1 MKIRQLH
8 INRFGHFHEC
18 DLVFPGDGLQVI
30 YGPNEAGKTTLLE
43 FLRGLLFDFP
53 PRTPYDFGD
62 KGEMAGVAT
71 LELRDGRA
79 VELRRRKGNKDK
91 VAIKLD
97 GQPTDLDDAGWLRL
111 LDHADRGLF
120 ESVFAFGLDQLSQG
134 EATLKHESLQSAL
147 FGGSLGGNNS
157 PDKVVAELT
166 RQADDLFKKS
176 GSKPAINVLL
186 ADLKKLTKE
195 IKDKSLRPEK
205 FHEAEA
211 TVTKAAER
219 AKALHDQV
227 DQLRREH
234 SKIEKRVRAWPKWWE
249 LQQRRSERDQLG
261 MTANPP
267 LTRSVSEDVSED
279 VGTSRLESPSL
290 TLRVGVGTTE
300 RAVGWD
306 QRRFAAPAHHAV
318 ETHPDGG
325 VAQDGGPSHEACLSH
340 PTSLT
345 RSVSEGVG
353 TSRVESP
360 SLTLRVGVGATSP
373 PQRSRI
379 PADARQTFQSL
390 SKDWK
395 SLADERAKRT
405 IEAEQFERSLT
416 ALKLDPGAVSYRA
429 EIKSCLELRQS
440 FIEAQEQLPERIRQ
454 REAMKL
460 LIDRELTELR
470 PGWTHDDLRAFSVD
484 VATRAEIDRLSDE
497 RRERATSNTK
507 LTAKRDSDATNLD
520 RAQDDLAEIGS
531 PRDVTALAAMLADE
545 ADFVASRKQ
554 AEATRADLAKLE
566 RKLATQ
572 CRKLTPPMP
581 TGNIAPHEL
590 PVPRAASIADFD
602 ARFAELREQLRIERS
617 SFDEDAVEQN
627 EIKRT
632 LANAMSSHVV
642 PSLAE
647 RDAAR
652 ARRDAG
658 WELVR
663 QKYVVGDAV
672 DSPISVWLV
681 ALQSG
686 ADQTVGWTPRPSESG
701 QSPPASTS
709 HPTTGGRTTV
719 SGRTDEA
726 SILRV
731 EALAEGYEQA
741 VRIADTI
748 ADQIYDNANEV
759 AEREGLRRQLAT
771 LAKRLDQKRQR
782 IADLERQQADLQT
795 NWRALWQPCGFE
807 PLAPDAMRAW
817 LDDHEAACA
826 AITQREELVVE
837 QSQLAERIAAFELRL
852 RAACGC
858 DLADEES
865 LSGAA
870 SAPWFPGVSPSVAAT
885 KNRGANAAPLGNQ
898 IVDRVPDGGD
908 LPRLLTA
915 ARQSVE
921 DAKDQQRRATE
932 LQKEARR
939 LDKQLAKYDAD
950 LQSLTVRETAANAEW
965 LAVLSRLNLPADWTA
980 ELAREVIDKLSATRV
995 RLDGLPGEE
1004 ARITAMQSRITEFDQ
1019 RVHALCEALEP
1030 ELLRAPSELAIEKLA
1045 EQVERA
1051 VEAQRKH
1058 DDLSHKLSAAREQSQ
1073 SLSDR
1078 HMKLDAERVALFA
1091 LANAANE
1098 AEFLEVVSRAEKIVR
1113 LNSEIEQLQRE
1124 VDLIRAGDDRDEF
1137 ETSLAHSER
1146 AVLEGEQRDLAEQLR
1161 QQEQLKREADEAV
1174 GAARKELAQL
1184 DGSGTVAILNEDLA
1198 RKRSE
1203 LAADVDRYMPLVYAR
1218 HLLNAAVSRFEK
1230 ENQPEMIA
1238 TVSRLLAQMTGGKYI
1253 EFDRSGGSKQHVL
1266 IRRADGVERTPD
1278 QLSTGTREQLYL
1290 AIRLAYVLHYCE
1302 KNQPLPIIIDDV
1314 LVNFDEDRTRQTL
1327 ATLADVSRSAQVL
1340 FFTCHPHM
1348 VRLAREVVPGL
1359 NAIEL
1364 SGRT

>member
-18 DLVFPGDGLQVI
+18 DLVFSGDGLQVI

-53 PRTPYDFGD
+53 ARTPYDFGD

-71 LELRDGRA
+71 LELRDGRE

-91 VAIKLD
+91 VSIKLD

-195 IKDKSLRPEK
+195 IKDQSLRPEK

-234 SKIEKRVRAWPKWWE
+234 SQIEKRVRAWSKWWE
-249 LQQRRSERDQLG
+249 LQQRRSERDQLDI
-261 MTANPP
+261 TANPP
-267 LTRSVSEDVSED
+267 LTRSVSEDI
-279 VGTSRLESPSL
+279 GTSRLESPSL

-306 QRRFAAPAHHAV
+306 QRRFAAPAHQAV

-325 VAQDGGPSHEACLSH
+325 VAPEGGPAHEACLSH
-340 PTSLT
+340 P
-345 RSVSEGVG
+345 
-353 TSRVESP
+353 
-360 SLTLRVGVGATSP
+360 TSP

-390 SKDWK
+390 SKDLK
-395 SLADERAKRT
+395 SLTDEQARRT
-405 IEAEQFERSLT
+405 AEAEQFERSLT

-440 FIEAQEQLPERIRQ
+440 FIEAKEQLPERQRQ
-454 REAMKL
+454 RETMKL
-460 LIDRELTELR
+460 LIDRELSELR

-484 VATRAEIDRLSDE
+484 VATRAEIGRLSDE
-497 RRERATSNTK
+497 RRERMTSQTM
-507 LTAKRDSDATNLD
+507 LIAKRDSDAANLE
-520 RAQDDLAEIGS
+520 RANDDLAEIGS
-531 PRDVTALAAMLADE
+531 PRDVTALAAVLIDE
-545 ADFVASRKQ
+545 ADFVANRKQ
-554 AEATRADLAKLE
+554 MEATRTDLAKLD

-581 TGNIAPHEL
+581 AATVAPQEL
-590 PVPRAASIADFD
+590 PVPRAETAADFD
-602 ARFAELREQLRIERS
+602 ARFADLREQLRIERAS
-617 SFDEDAVEQN
+617 LDEDATEQS
-627 EIKRT
+627 EIERT
-632 LANAMSSHVV
+632 LATAMSSHIV
-642 PSLAE
+642 PSLDE

-663 QKYVVGDAV
+663 QKYVAGEQA
-672 DSPISVWLV
+672 DSSIRAWLV
-681 ALQSG
+681 ALQSE

-701 QSPPASTS
+701 QSPPASAS
-709 HPTTGGRTTV
+709 HPTTGGRMTEG
-719 SGRTDEA
+719 GRTDEA
-726 SILRV
+726 SILRA
-731 EALAEGYEQA
+731 EALVEGYEQV
-741 VRIADTI
+741 VRVADTI
-748 ADQIYDNANEV
+748 ADQIYDNAKEV
-759 AEREGLRRQLAT
+759 AEREGLKRQLAT
-771 LAKRLDQKRQR
+771 LAQRLDQKRQR

-795 NWRALWQPCGFE
+795 NWLALWQTCGFE
-807 PLAPDAMRAW
+807 PLAPDAMLAW
-817 LDDHEAACA
+817 LNDHEAACA
-826 AITQREELVVE
+826 TIAQREELVVE
-837 QSQLAERIAAFELRL
+837 QSQLAERIASFELRL

-932 LQKEARR
+932 LQKEVRR
-939 LDKQLAKYDAD
+939 LDKQFAKYDAD
-950 LQSLTVRETAANAEW
+950 LQSLIARETVASAEW
-965 LAVLSRLNLPADWTA
+965 QAVLSRLNLPAGWTA

-995 RLDGLPGEE
+995 RLDALPGEE
-1004 ARITAMQSRITEFDQ
+1004 TRITAMKLRINEFDQ
-1019 RVHALCEALEP
+1019 RVRALCEALEP

-1078 HMKLDAERVALFA
+1078 HTQLDAERVTLFA

-1098 AEFLEVVSRAEKIVR
+1098 TEFLEVVTRAEKIVR
-1113 LNSEIEQLQRE
+1113 LDTEIEQLQRDI
-1124 VDLIRAGDDRDEF
+1124 DLIRAGDDRDEF
-1137 ETSLAHSER
+1137 EASLAHSER
-1146 AVLEGEQRDLAEQLR
+1146 AVLEGEQRDLAEQLS

-1184 DGSGTVAILNEDLA
+1184 DGSGAVAILTEDLS
-1198 RKRSE
+1198 RKRSL
-1203 LAADVDRYMPLVYAR
+1203 LAAEVDRYLPLVYAR

-1238 TVSRLLAQMTGGKYI
+1238 TVSRLLSQMTGGKYI
-1253 EFDRSGGSKQHVL
+1253 EFDRSGGGKQHVL

-1314 LVNFDEDRTRQTL
+1314 LVNFDEARTRQTL

-1348 VRLAREVVPGL
+1348 VRLARDVVPEL
-1359 NAIEL
+1359 NPIEL
-1364 SGRT
+1364 TGLQT